1 MAEHLFPLLIP
12 VGAVVAIL
20 LVLLLQGLVTAA
32 IQQGQLPVV
41 AVQVRIVPVVYR
53 QDVVL
58 HLVRVAAG

>member
-1 MAEHLFPLLIP
+1 MAEHLFPRLIP

-20 LVLLLQGLVTAA
+20 LVLLLQGRVTAA
-32 IQQGQLPVV
+32 IQQGTHPVV

-58 HLVRVAAG
+58 HLVRVADW